1 MKTEIIKSVGGAQA
15 TVSVIVTAAA
25 AFFNKVPTLLIL
37 FMAAVM
43 IDYLTGWIKAAFFLK
58 EWNSKTGLQGII
70 KKAMYFVLI
79 GVAFM
84 VGYGIKELGTQIG
97 FDLGFSLYIG
107 WYTVAVMLINELTS
121 ILENLYVIMP
131 EKVPVWLVKI
141 LKITDNTLENKIN
154 GIVCKNQNC
163 DECSIKERCNHYA
176 EKQG

>member
-15 TVSVIVTAAA
+15 TVSAIVTAAA

-97 FDLGFSLYIG
+97 LELEFSLYIG

-154 GIVCKNQNC
+154 GIICKNQNC

>member
-15 TVSVIVTAAA
+15 TVSAIVTAAA

-97 FDLGFSLYIG
+97 FNLGFSLYIG

-141 LKITDNTLENKIN
+141 LKIADNTLENKIN
-154 GIVCKNQNC
+154 DIVCKNQNC
-163 DECSIKERCNHYA
+163 DDCTIKDRCNHYE

>member
-1 MKTEIIKSVGGAQA
+1 MTTLANKIGGAGFTMSA
-15 TVSVIVTAAA
+15 FITAAA

-37 FMAAVM
+37 FTVAVL

-58 EWNSKTGLQGII
+58 EWNSKTGLQGAI
-70 KKAMYFVLI
+70 KKVMYFVLI

-84 VGYGIKELGTQIG
+84 IGYGIKLMGAQIG

-131 EKVPVWLVKI
+131 EKVPVWLVKV
-141 LKITDNTLENKIN
+141 LKIADNKLDNKIN
-154 GIVCKNQNC
+154 DIVCKNQNC
-163 DECSIKERCNHYA
+163 GECTIKDRCNHYT

>member
-15 TVSVIVTAAA
+15 TVSAIVTAAA

-97 FDLGFSLYIG
+97 LDLEFSLYIG

>member
-1 MKTEIIKSVGGAQA
+1 MNIIKNTDGAQA
-15 TVSVIVTAAA
+15 ALSVVITAAA
-25 AFFNKVPTLLIL
+25 ALFNRVPTLLLL
-37 FMAAVM
+37 FMIAVV

-70 KKAMYFVLI
+70 KKTMYFVLI

-121 ILENLYVIMP
+121 ILENLYAIMP